1 MRLHITSSEV
11 TVMDTNL
18 HEVVRHRRL
27 YGDEHESMDW
37 VPYLR
42 YIARKPRSLKNSGIY
57 DMMPASMQIYMQG
70 CESKERGKVLK
81 VLAELTERSGFESA
95 LATINKAIEHQASDP
110 DSLMSLYRRTY
121 MDVPPL
127 PPIEPS
133 ESIPQMN
140 VIMFPSDLARL
151 DAVLEKGGV

>member
-1 MRLHITSSEV
+1 
-11 TVMDTNL
+11 
-18 HEVVRHRRL
+18 
-27 YGDEHESMDW
+27 
-37 VPYLR
+37 
-42 YIARKPRSLKNSGIY
+42 
-57 DMMPASMQIYMQG
+57 MQIYMEG
-70 CESKERGKVLK
+70 CEGKDRGKVLK

-95 LATINKAIEHQASDP
+95 LTTINTAIEHQASDP

-140 VIMFPSDLARL
+140 VIMFPSDLEKL